1 MSTSA
6 SDASASD
13 ASAADVSASDAS
25 AGDEYQGATASRPLE
40 IVFAVLALAFTAG
53 YLFLS
58 TQIPLRREA
67 APGQIDARFWP
78 LVIGVTGVVV
88 AIALLAIAI
97 TRPAPGRDD
106 LERIQPGGYLRVIA
120 TLVITGAF
128 IALWSLG
135 SVILFGY
142 RIEVFP
148 IAAALLMASLML
160 LYGHRRWLSLII
172 YSASVTAFV
181 YVVFGLLLRI
191 PL

>member
-6 SDASASD
+6 SDGVVETD
-13 ASAADVSASDAS
+13 GHQAAP
-25 AGDEYQGATASRPLE
+25 ASRGIE
-40 IVFAVLALAFTAG
+40 IAFGVVALAFTAG
-53 YLFLS
+53 YLFLA

-78 LVIGVTGVVV
+78 LVIAVTAVV
-88 AIALLAIAI
+88 ISIAI
-97 TRPAPGRDD
+97 LALALTRPAPGRED
-106 LERIQPGGYLRVIA
+106 LERIQPGGVVRVIA
-120 TLVITGAF
+120 TLVIACVF
-128 IALWSLG
+128 IAVWSLG

-148 IAAALLMASLML
+148 VACAVLMASLML
-160 LYGHRRWLSLII
+160 VYGHRRWLSLII

-181 YVVFGLLLRI
+181 YVVFGMLLRI

>member
-1 MSTSA
+1 MSTP
-6 SDASASD
+6 DI
-13 ASAADVSASDAS
+13 AADAASE
-25 AGDEYQGATASRPLE
+25 DEYEGAPASRGLE
-40 IVFAVLALAFTAG
+40 IAFGVVALAFTAG

-88 AIALLAIAI
+88 AIAILAIAL
-97 TRPAPGRDD
+97 TRPAPTRED

-120 TLVITGAF
+120 TLAITGAF

-135 SVILFGY
+135 TVILFGY

-148 IAAALLMASLML
+148 VAAAVLMAALML
-160 LYGHRRWLSLII
+160 LYGHRRWLSLVI

-181 YVVFGLLLRI
+181 YVVFGMLLRI

>member
-1 MSTSA
+1 MTSSS
-6 SDASASD
+6 SDASAPD
-13 ASAADVSASDAS
+13 AVATADAAA
-25 AGDEYQGATASRPLE
+25 DEYQGAPASRTLE
-40 IVFAVLALAFTAG
+40 IVFGVVALAFSAG
-53 YLFLS
+53 YLVLT

-78 LVIGVTGVVV
+78 LVIAVTAVVISLAIL
-88 AIALLAIAI
+88 AIAL
-97 TRPAPGRDD
+97 TRPAPGRED
-106 LERIQPGGYLRVIA
+106 LERIQPGGHVRVIA
-120 TLVITGAF
+120 TLVISGAF

-148 IAAALLMASLML
+148 VAAALLMAALML
-160 LYGHRRWLSLII
+160 LYGHRRWLSLVI

-181 YVVFGLLLRI
+181 YVVFGMLLRI

>member
-1 MSTSA
+1 MSL
-6 SDASASD
+6 SDTPSEDSL
-13 ASAADVSASDAS
+13 SS
-25 AGDEYQGATASRPLE
+25 AGAVEQDEYEGAPASRPLE
-40 IVFAVLALAFTAG
+40 IVFAVVALAFTAG

-78 LVIGVTGVVV
+78 LVIGVTGVVI
-88 AIALLAIAI
+88 AIALLAVAI
-97 TRPAPGRDD
+97 TRPAPTRED
-106 LERIQPGGYLRVIA
+106 LERIQPGGFLRVIA
-120 TLVITGAF
+120 TLAITGGFVAM
-128 IALWSLG
+128 WSLG

-148 IAAALLMASLML
+148 IAAAVLMAALML

-181 YVVFGLLLRI
+181 YVVFGMLLRI